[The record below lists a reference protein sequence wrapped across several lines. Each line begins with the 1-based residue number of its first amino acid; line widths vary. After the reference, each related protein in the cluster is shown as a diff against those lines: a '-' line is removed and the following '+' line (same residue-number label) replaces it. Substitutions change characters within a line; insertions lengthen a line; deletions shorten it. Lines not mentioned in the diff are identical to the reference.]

1 MTALLILAFG
11 AGMLAPVNP
20 CGFAVLPAYLAYGTG
35 SAAATGTRGT
45 WGRLAGGLRS
55 GLALTLGF
63 TATFTVVGLLL
74 AAGMRSLIG
83 AIPWFAAVLGAVFAL
98 LGLAMLIGIKVPM
111 GAPLLGRVGARRK
124 PGGMIAFGV
133 GYALASASCSLA
145 LLLAVVTQAL
155 ASTGPATVFLVFAA
169 YAAGSAVLLMTLA
182 VVTAFAST
190 LISRHLRRLLPHMN
204 RITGAILALSGG
216 YLIVYWLPQLLGGGP
231 GTSALSGAAG
241 SLSGWISS
249 NQLLI
254 VIVAGAVVAVAVTG
268 VLVQRTRSRR
278 LREGDDCCEPAQEP
292 RSARKQP

>member
-20 CGFAVLPAYLAYGTG
+20 CGFAVLPAFLAYGTG

-83 AIPWFAAVLGAVFAL
+83 AIPWLAAVLGAVFGV
-98 LGLAMLIGIKVPM
+98 LGLVMLIGLKVPM
-111 GAPLLGRVGARRK
+111 GIPLLGRIGASRR

-155 ASTGPATVFLVFAA
+155 AGTGPATVFLVFAA
-169 YAAGSAVLLMTLA
+169 YAAGSAVLLLTLA

-190 LISRHLRRLLPHMN
+190 LISRYLRHLLPHMN
-204 RITGAILALSGG
+204 RITGAILLLSGG
-216 YLIVYWLPQLLGGGP
+216 YLLVYWLPQLLGGGP

-268 VLVQRTRSRR
+268 VLVQQTRSRR
-278 LREGDDCCEPAQEP
+278 LSEGDDCCEPAQEP
-292 RSARKQP
+292 RSARRQS